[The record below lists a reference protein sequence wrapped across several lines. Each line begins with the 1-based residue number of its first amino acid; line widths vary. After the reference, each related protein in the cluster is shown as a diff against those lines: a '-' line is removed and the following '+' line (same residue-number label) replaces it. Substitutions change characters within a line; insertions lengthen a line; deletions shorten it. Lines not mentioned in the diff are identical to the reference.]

1 MFDFARMGSQE
12 LAVLVLMTPTILQF
26 LIGSFREPFL
36 RQDPADFALF
46 RRFLCVFL
54 ERSIASA
61 GNPERR
67 TIAIAGRTI

>member
-1 MFDFARMGSQE
+1 
-12 LAVLVLMTPTILQF
+12 MTPTILQF
-26 LIGSFREPFL
+26 LIGGCRERFL
-36 RQDPADFALF
+36 RQDPGYFAVF
-46 RRFLCVFL
+46 RRYLCVFL